1 MNSID
6 RAKTR
11 RVGIRMAIKVAALSG
26 GAVATVM
33 AIAASDARADD
44 GTSASPNA
52 TTNGEPNGEQPKE
65 ENVGP
70 TDALKVEGLGR
81 FSCMS
86 RGPAAPPVESAD
98 FADLL
103 ERVPS

>member
-33 AIAASDARADD
+33 AIAASDARADE
-44 GTSASPNA
+44 GTNA
-52 TTNGEPNGEQPKE
+52 APNGKEQPKE

-70 TDALKVEGLGR
+70 TEALKVEGLGR

-86 RGPAAPPVESAD
+86 RGPAAPPVESTD

-103 ERVPS
+103 ARVPS

>member
-11 RVGIRMAIKVAALSG
+11 RVGIRMAMKVAALSG

-44 GTSASPNA
+44 GTNA
-52 TTNGEPNGEQPKE
+52 KDQPKE

-70 TDALKVEGLGR
+70 TEALKVQGLGR

-98 FADLL
+98 FAELL
-103 ERVPS
+103 ARVPS